1 MEAIGVSIPFFS
13 APVSLYN
20 ARYTKYLGD
29 GDSHV
34 FTSIVENTY
43 MAPAVVGKLECTVK
57 LRKDRGHV
65 YILDHFL
72 EIAGKS
78 IEYLDLSLFD
88 LKCMLKEDSLN
99 VQRELLIWK
108 SLKRWINHDAPKR
121 QHYVHGL
128 LKYMRLAVMPIKDFQ
143 ELINDPIVFKSVQ
156 CWPYISQVAKFI
168 LKDLKHFL
176 QPNESLKENLLF
188 MPRLPR
194 QILIC
199 LGGWSQD
206 GPTSLFETY
215 DCRGNSWKQIEME
228 DSIGHRVYH
237 QSVALGKYVYIV
249 GGSDGFSALNS
260 CFRFDTKTKIYEE
273 MSPMHEH
280 RCFVSAVELNGK
292 IYAIGGFDGSEERS
306 KTAEC
311 FSPKNNQWDY
321 IASMSCK
328 RSDASACH
336 IRNRIFI
343 AGGFD
348 GKAYLHSAE
357 VYFVD
362 FNQWCML
369 PPMNS
374 CRSGLGCATVGD
386 YIYAVGGCNG

>member
-1 MEAIGVSIPFFS
+1 MWKERLVSSAGFPPSTNKKRTASTLSSSVQIGNGVAMGNDLLHSNDYWGRRVTRCINVADYPSF
-13 APVSLYN
+13 
-20 ARYTKYLGD
+20 RT
-29 GDSHV
+29 
-34 FTSIVENTY
+34 E
-43 MAPAVVGKLECTVK
+43 
-57 LRKDRGHV
+57 

-72 EIAGKS
+72 EIAEKS

-108 SLKRWINHDAPKR
+108 SLKRWINHDARKR

-237 QSVALGKYVYIV
+237 QSIALGKSVYIV
-249 GGSDGFSALNS
+249 GGSDGFSALSS
-260 CFRFDTKTKIYEE
+260 CFRFDTETKKYEE

-280 RCFVSAVELNGK
+280 RGCKNPGSASLVSN
-292 IYAIGGFDGSEERS
+292 RS
-306 KTAEC
+306 CATARGC
-311 FSPKNNQWDY
+311 FSVPPTEAWEQISKLLCTLSHK
-321 IASMSCK
+321 IACAELLY
-328 RSDASACH
+328 RSQ
-336 IRNRIFI
+336 FI
-343 AGGFD
+343 QQSLLRLKD
-348 GKAYLHSAE
+348 DLILS
-357 VYFVD
+357 D
-362 FNQWCML
+362 FRVVLDL
-369 PPMNS
+369 PERWS
-374 CRSGLGCATVGD
+374 LCTD
-386 YIYAVGGCNG
+386 W